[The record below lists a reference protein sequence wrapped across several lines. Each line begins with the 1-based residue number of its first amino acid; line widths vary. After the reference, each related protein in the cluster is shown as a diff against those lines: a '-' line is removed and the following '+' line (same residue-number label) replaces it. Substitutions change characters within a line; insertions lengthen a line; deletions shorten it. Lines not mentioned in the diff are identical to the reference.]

1 MFHSRFIVGHLNLL
15 ILVIQ
20 NRYLTPLGFIVNLFG
35 ERPLLSTIPYNADTD
50 APVTCPC
57 TAYLSPT
64 WTVEV
69 SIRISFPE
77 PDTY

>member
-35 ERPLLSTIPYNADTD
+35 ERPSIPYNADTD
-50 APVTCPC
+50 AP
-57 TAYLSPT
+57 L
-64 WTVEV
+64 VEV
-69 SIRISFPE
+69 RPGVVNKMYESFKESRPINA
-77 PDTY
+77 